1 MKKLFTL
8 LLAAGS
14 ISIASAQGFGQ
25 KDKSFKDGKYESRDN
40 NAGDFGKDRSRD
52 FNDYSFS
59 VKEKEHQIEKIN
71 REFDLKILMVKRSRH
86 LRTKEKSKQIRMLE
100 SQRYNQIKE
109 VQIRFEKNRGRG
121 YDRGHEKNNNRR
133 W

>member
-8 LLAAGS
+8 LLVAGS
-14 ISIASAQGFGQ
+14 ISVASAQGFGQ
-25 KDKSFKDGKYESRDN
+25 KDKPFKDGKYESRDN
-40 NAGDFGKDRSRD
+40 HTGDFGKDKAKD

-59 VKEKEHQIEKIN
+59 IKEKERQIEKIN

-86 LRTKEKSKQIRMLE
+86 LRAKEKTRQIRMLE
-100 SQRYNQIKE
+100 SERYNEIREIQ
-109 VQIRFEKNRGRG
+109 VRFEKNKGRG
-121 YDRGHEKNNNRR
+121 YDRGHEKDNNRR

>member
-14 ISIASAQGFGQ
+14 ISVASAQGFGQ
-25 KDKSFKDGKYESRDN
+25 KDKSFKDGKYESRDDRT
-40 NAGDFGKDRSRD
+40 GDFGKDKSKD

-59 VKEKEHQIEKIN
+59 VKEKDRQIEKIN
-71 REFDLKILMVKRSRH
+71 REFDLKVLMIKRSRH
-86 LRTKEKSKQIRMLE
+86 LRAKEKLRQIRMLE
-100 SQRYNQIKE
+100 NERYDQIKE
-109 VQIRFEKNRGRG
+109 VQFRFEKNKGRD
-121 YDRGHEKNNNRR
+121 YDRGHEKDNNRR

>member
-14 ISIASAQGFGQ
+14 ISVASAQGFGQ
-25 KDKSFKDGKYESRDN
+25 KDKSFKYGKYESSDDRT
-40 NAGDFGKDRSRD
+40 GDFGKDKSKD

-59 VKEKEHQIEKIN
+59 VKEKDRQIEKIN
-71 REFDLKILMVKRSRH
+71 REFDLKVLMIKRSRH
-86 LRTKEKSKQIRMLE
+86 LRAKEKLRQIRMLE
-100 SQRYNQIKE
+100 NERYDQIKE
-109 VQIRFEKNRGRG
+109 VQFRFEKNKGRD
-121 YDRGHEKNNNRR
+121 YDRGHEKDNNRR

>member
-14 ISIASAQGFGQ
+14 ISVASAQGFGQ
-25 KDKSFKDGKYESRDN
+25 KDKSFKDGKYESRDGRD
-40 NAGDFGKDRSRD
+40 GDFGKDKSKD

-59 VKEKEHQIEKIN
+59 VKEKDRQIEKIN
-71 REFDLKILMVKRSRH
+71 REFDLKVLMIKRSRH
-86 LRTKEKSKQIRMLE
+86 LRAKEKLRQIRMLE
-100 SQRYNQIKE
+100 NERYDQIKE
-109 VQIRFEKNRGRG
+109 VQFRFEKNKGRD
-121 YDRGHEKNNNRR
+121 YDRGHEKDNNRR